1 MTTATMSPHVSTFAD
16 RKLDYSVTNMCGIT
30 MNDSV
35 EGRAVAEV
43 LTGKPG
49 ISILH
54 YPAMIRIDA
63 QDKLVINM
71 NEVSEN
77 LGYRIDPYVFQIEM
91 STHYG
96 RMVILDDAVE
106 LHAGFA
112 DTMDYIE

>member
-1 MTTATMSPHVSTFAD
+1 MSAGVSTFAD
-16 RKLDYSVTNMCGIT
+16 RKLDYSITNMCGIT

-49 ISILH
+49 ISIVY

-63 QDKLVINM
+63 ENKLVIDM

-77 LGYRIDPYVFQIEM
+77 LGYDVDPYVFQIEM

-106 LHAGFA
+106 LHAGFDA
-112 DTMDYIE
+112 TKDYID

>member
-1 MTTATMSPHVSTFAD
+1 MSAGISTFAD
-16 RKLDYSVTNMCGIT
+16 LKLDYSVTNMCGIT

-43 LTGKPG
+43 LEGKPG
-49 ISILH
+49 VTIKH

-63 QDKLVINM
+63 ENLLRIDM

-77 LGYRIDPYVFQIEM
+77 LGYKVDPYVFQIEM

-106 LHAGFA
+106 LHAGFDA
-112 DTMDYIE
+112 TMGYIE

>member
-1 MTTATMSPHVSTFAD
+1 MSATISTFAD
-16 RKLDYSVTNMCGIT
+16 RQLDYSITNLCGIT

-49 ISILH
+49 INIVY

-63 QDKLVINM
+63 QDKLVIDM

-77 LGYRIDPYVFQIEM
+77 LGYAVDPYVFQIEM

-106 LHAGFA
+106 LYAGFDA
-112 DTMDYIE
+112 TKDYID

>member
-1 MTTATMSPHVSTFAD
+1 MSTTTKSSATSTFAD
-16 RKLDYSVTNMCGIT
+16 RKLDYSVTNLCGIT

-49 ISILH
+49 ITIMRL
-54 YPAMIRIDA
+54 PAMIRIDA
-63 QDKLVINM
+63 ENKLEIDM

-77 LGYRIDPYVFQIEM
+77 LGYKVDPYVFQIEM

-96 RMVILDDAVE
+96 RMVILDESVV
-106 LHAGFA
+106 LYAGFA
-112 DTMDYIE
+112 DTMAYID

>member
-1 MTTATMSPHVSTFAD
+1 MSAAVSTFAD
-16 RKLDYSVTNMCGIT
+16 RKLDYSVTTMCGIT

-43 LTGKPG
+43 LDGKRG
-49 ISILH
+49 IVITH

-63 QDKLVINM
+63 ENLLRIDM

-77 LGYRIDPYVFQIEM
+77 LGYKVDPYDFQIEM

-112 DTMDYIE
+112 ATMGYIE

>member
-1 MTTATMSPHVSTFAD
+1 MSLAIETFAD
-16 RKLDYSVTNMCGIT
+16 RALDYSITNMCGIT

-43 LTGKPG
+43 LDGKPG
-49 ISILH
+49 ITITH

-63 QDKLVINM
+63 EDLLRIDM
-71 NEVSEN
+71 SEVSEN
-77 LGYRIDPYVFQIEM
+77 LGYKVDPYVFQIEM

-112 DTMDYIE
+112 ATMSYID